1 MRLSLSVPEI
11 VRVPVLSIESAIAHI
26 IAELNGSAGGFN
38 YIDATKRI
46 KVAYKGLHNL
56 NDLVRVAP
64 SMAEKVGQKYNID
77 VVKLAAPEAFGRKT
91 NVFDLHSRRFHYG
104 GERDASYR
112 APFLFTENGIVKL
125 YYLQPR
131 KTALFTIEQASC
143 YASIIKKFLLD
154 TEFYGEK
161 TDIEI
166 VDVAERIEGQ
176 GRVTQTFTLANVEVW
191 EDDKIAAHLK
201 VVREALDHIEAE
213 NLVKRKRRP
222 LKDSDLPLF
231 Y

>member
-11 VRVPVLSIESAIAHI
+11 VRIPTTSLEVAIQHI
-26 IAELNGSAGGFN
+26 VAELGGSSGGFN

-46 KVAYKGLHNL
+46 KVAYKGLHKL
-56 NDLVRVAP
+56 NDLARVTLKQGA
-64 SMAEKVGQKYNID
+64 SVGQKFNID
-77 VVKLAAPEAFGRKT
+77 VVKLAAPIAFGRQT

-104 GERDASYR
+104 DERDASYR
-112 APFLFTENGIVKL
+112 VPFFFTEQGVVKL

-131 KTALFTIEQASC
+131 KSAFLTLEHVSL
-143 YASIIKKFLLD
+143 YASIAKKFLLD

-166 VDVAERIEGQ
+166 VDVAERANGQ
-176 GRVTQTFTLANVEVW
+176 GRVIKTFAFANLEIW
-191 EDDKIAAHLK
+191 TDHKISTHLK
-201 VVREALDHIEAE
+201 VVREALDYIEAE
-213 NLVKRKRRP
+213 NLVRRHRRP
-222 LKDSDLPLF
+222 LKDRDLPLF